1 MDRSKQLGE
10 EKIGKLLMKF
20 SIPAIVGMLVNALY
34 NVIDRMF
41 IGHIGGGIG
50 KIAIS
55 GVAVTFPIANII
67 MAFGMLVGIGTAA
80 LISIKLGQQKKQEA
94 EHILGNAFTLIIII
108 SLAVTTIG
116 LIFLKPM
123 LLKIGASE
131 DTFPYAKQYITII
144 LIGVVFQNIGFG
156 LNNTIR
162 SEGNPRVAMFTMLIG
177 GILNTILD
185 PIFIFVFHMGV
196 KGAAIATVIS
206 QAINTI
212 WVLSY
217 FFGGKSVLKIRR
229 KNLKLDA
236 KVVKSIF
243 AIGMSP
249 FSMQLAASV
258 VTIISN
264 RSLVKYGGDLAL
276 GAMGV
281 IMSIAMLVL
290 MPIFGINQGCQPII
304 GYNYGA
310 KKYDRVKHALK
321 LAILAATTITT
332 TGFICIQ
339 LFPDKLIGIFNKD
352 PQLVA
357 IGVHGIRIY
366 LFMLPIIA
374 FQIVSSNYFQ
384 AIGKAKISMFL
395 SLSRQVIILIPLLF
409 ILPKF
414 LGLNG
419 VWASGPSS
427 DALSSIITGIFLFVE
442 IKHLNNLHGEDKG
455 IIMDSSIK

>member
-10 EKIGKLLMKF
+10 ESISKLLMKF

-34 NVIDRMF
+34 NVVDRMF
-41 IGHIGGGIG
+41 IGHIGGGVG
-50 KIAIS
+50 KLALS
-55 GVAVTFPIANII
+55 GVTVTFPIANII

-94 EHILGNAFTLIIII
+94 EQILGNAFTLIIII
-108 SLAVTTIG
+108 SLLVTTLG
-116 LIFLKPM
+116 LIFLEPM
-123 LLKIGASE
+123 LLKFGASKE
-131 DTFPYAKQYITII
+131 TFPYAKEYITVI
-144 LIGVVFQNIGFG
+144 LIGVVLQNIGFG

-162 SEGNPRVAMFTMLIG
+162 SEGNPRIAMFTMLIG

-185 PIFIFVFHMGV
+185 PIFIFVFHMGTR
-196 KGAAIATVIS
+196 GAAIATVIS
-206 QAINTI
+206 QAVNTI

-217 FFGGKSVLKIRR
+217 FFSGKSVLKIRY
-229 KNLKLDA
+229 KNLKLDF
-236 KVVKSIF
+236 KVIKSIF

-276 GAMGV
+276 GAMGI
-281 IMSIAMLVL
+281 IMSISMFVL
-290 MPIFGINQGCQPII
+290 MPIFGVNQGCQPII

-321 LAILAATTITT
+321 LGILAATTITV
-332 TGFICIQ
+332 TGTIIIQ
-339 LFPDKLIGIFNKD
+339 LFPKQLIGIFNKD
-352 PQLVA
+352 PQLLA
-357 IGVHGIRIY
+357 IGIHGIRIY
-366 LFMLPIIA
+366 LFMLPVIG
-374 FQIVSSNYFQ
+374 FQIVSANYFQ
-384 AIGKAKISMFL
+384 AIGKARISMFL

-414 LGLNG
+414 FDLNG
-419 VWASGPSS
+419 VWISGPSA
-427 DALSSIITGIFLFVE
+427 DAIASILTAIFLFVE
-442 IKHLNNLHGEDKG
+442 IKHLNKLHREDKDVV
-455 IIMDSSIK
+455 I

>member
-10 EKIGKLLMKF
+10 EKIGKLLMRF

-55 GVAVTFPIANII
+55 GVAVTFPISNII

-80 LISIKLGQQKKQEA
+80 IISIKLGQQKKEES

-108 SLAVTTIG
+108 SLAVTAIG
-116 LIFLKPM
+116 LIFLNPI
-123 LLKIGASE
+123 LLKIGASKE
-131 DTFPYAKQYITII
+131 TLPYAKQYITII
-144 LIGVVFQNIGFG
+144 LVGVLFQNIGFG

-162 SEGNPRVAMFTMLIG
+162 SEGNPKIAMFTMLIG

-196 KGAAIATVIS
+196 RGAAIATIIS
-206 QAINTI
+206 QAVNTI
-212 WVLSY
+212 WIMYY
-217 FFGGKSVLKIRR
+217 FLGTKSVLKIRY
-229 KNLKLDA
+229 KNLKLDT

-249 FSMQLAASV
+249 FAMQLAASV

-264 RSLVKYGGDLAL
+264 KSLLKYGGDLAL
-276 GAMGV
+276 GSMGV
-281 IMSIAMLVL
+281 VMSIAMLVL

-310 KKYDRVKHALK
+310 QKYDRVKQALK
-321 LAILAATTITT
+321 LAILSATVITT
-332 TGFICIQ
+332 TGFIVIQ
-339 LFPDKLIGIFNKD
+339 LFPEKLIGIFNND
-352 PQLVA
+352 PQLVS

-366 LFMLPIIA
+366 LFMLPIIG

-384 AIGKAKISMFL
+384 AIGKARIAIFL
-395 SLSRQVIILIPLLF
+395 SLSRQVIILIPLIF
-409 ILPKF
+409 ILPQF
-414 LGLNG
+414 LGLDG

-427 DALSSIITGIFLFVE
+427 DALASIVTAIFLFVE
-442 IKHLNNLHGEDKG
+442 IKHLNTLHGEDKG
-455 IIMDSSIK
+455 AII